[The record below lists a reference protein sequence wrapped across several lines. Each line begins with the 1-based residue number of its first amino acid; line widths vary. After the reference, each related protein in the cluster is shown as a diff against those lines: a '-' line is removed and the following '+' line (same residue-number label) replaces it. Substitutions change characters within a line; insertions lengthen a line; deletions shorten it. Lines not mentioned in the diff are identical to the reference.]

1 MGTGASKNFV
11 EDSNKPVPIVA
22 ESEVNVKLP
31 KMDNEQSPIKV
42 GPVVQPQTPLMESSL
57 SNAAASAPSTP
68 AANKALS
75 TQSSSMSMSTRGGS
89 PSGKEGRYEGERN
102 EAGEKHGQGKLT
114 YANGD
119 TYVGEWKNN
128 KKDGKGTYL
137 YKNGDC
143 YTGNTCEQHSL

>member
-1 MGTGASKNFV
+1 MGMGASSNFV
-11 EDSNKPVPIVA
+11 EDSNKPVPNVA

-42 GPVVQPQTPLMESSL
+42 GPVVQPQTPLIESIF
-57 SNAAASAPSTP
+57 APTTP
-68 AANKALS
+68 ANKALITQNS
-75 TQSSSMSMSTRGGS
+75 TMSISSKGS

-102 EAGEKHGQGKLT
+102 EAFEKHGQGKLT

-143 YTGNTCEQHSL
+143 YTG

>member
-11 EDSNKPVPIVA
+11 EDSNKPVPNVA

-31 KMDNEQSPIKV
+31 RMNNEQSPIKG
-42 GPVVQPQTPLMESSL
+42 GPVVQPQTPLMESS
-57 SNAAASAPSTP
+57 SNAAAPTTP
-68 AANKALS
+68 AANRALS
-75 TQSSSMSMSTRGGS
+75 TQSSMMSMSTRGS

-143 YTGNTCEQHSL
+143 YTGNACQ